1 MKRPSSLPELAFLVT
16 ICVIGI
22 AASITF
28 MPAGFGPYAGAAF
41 IAAGALGAA
50 AIALVNLDII
60 TRLSG
65 YGPDDDEV

>member
-16 ICVIGI
+16 ICVIG
-22 AASITF
+22 
-28 MPAGFGPYAGAAF
+28 